1 MLSVKPRNNVRE
13 TCTKPD
19 LTITE
24 TQLLY
29 AQLQFTQLLTMNKFL
44 KKAQVFHYAS
54 FRYLFMGR
62 LFTVLGNGIAPIAL
76 AFAVL
81 DIGGSASDLGVVVA
95 SRSLFN
101 VLFLLVG
108 GVVADRYSRSQV
120 LVVSAL
126 VAAVSQAIVA
136 WSVLD
141 GSATVISLTLLGALN
156 GAAAGIAL
164 PASSALVPQVVP
176 AKHLRQ
182 ANALIQLGVYGGT
195 VMGAS
200 MGGVITS
207 AVGPGWGL
215 AIDALGFAASAP
227 LYFLMRVSPNNAG
240 TTQGNILR
248 DIKEGWAEFAGRSW
262 IWSIVLQFAI
272 INVAFNGIVEVYG
285 PMIADASFGRAQ
297 WGIIVAA
304 HSVGLIAGSFL
315 AMKWHPRRDLMIG
328 AMLAGLCALP
338 IFMLSQNMPAAGL
351 IVGFFIA
358 GVSLGL
364 FGVTWAH
371 SLQTHIPADKLARV
385 YAYDA
390 MGSFIAIPFGQL
402 VAGPLAAQYG
412 IDRVLLMSALA
423 VVIVTAAVGWVPA
436 LRQPERMG
444 TKPYNT

>member
-1 MLSVKPRNNVRE
+1 
-13 TCTKPD
+13 
-19 LTITE
+19 
-24 TQLLY
+24 
-29 AQLQFTQLLTMNKFL
+29 MNKFQ
-44 KKAQVFHYAS
+44 KNAQAFQHSS
-54 FRYLFMGR
+54 FRYLFFGR

-108 GVVADRYSRSQV
+108 GVIADRYSRSRV
-120 LVVSAL
+120 LVISAG

-141 GSATVISLTLLGALN
+141 GSATLISLTLLGALN

-164 PASSALVPQVVP
+164 PASAALVPQVVP

-182 ANALIQLGVYGGT
+182 ANALIQLGVYCGT

-200 MGGVITS
+200 LGGIITS

-227 LYFLMRVSPNNAG
+227 LYFFIRASAEKAG
-240 TTQGNILR
+240 TLSGNILQ
-248 DIKEGWAEFAGRSW
+248 DLKEGWAEFAGRSW
-262 IWSIVLQFAI
+262 IWSIVVQFAV
-272 INVAFNGIVEVYG
+272 INVAFNGIVVVLG
-285 PMIADASFGRAQ
+285 PMIADASFGRTQ

-304 HSVGLIAGSFL
+304 HSAGLIAGSLL
-315 AMKWHPRRDLMIG
+315 AMKWHPRRDLLTG
-328 AMLAGLCALP
+328 AMLAGLYALP
-338 IFMLSQNMPAAGL
+338 IFMLSQNATAIWL
-351 IVGFFIA
+351 IAGFFIA
-358 GVSLGL
+358 GITLGL
-364 FGVTWAH
+364 FGVIWAH
-371 SLQTHIPADKLARV
+371 ALQTHIPPDKLARV

-412 IDRVLLMSALA
+412 MSNVLLMSALA
-423 VVIVTAAVGWVPA
+423 VIMATAGVGLVPA
-436 LRQPERMG
+436 IRQPEKMG
-444 TKPYNT
+444 VQPRSL

>member
-1 MLSVKPRNNVRE
+1 
-13 TCTKPD
+13 
-19 LTITE
+19 
-24 TQLLY
+24 
-29 AQLQFTQLLTMNKFL
+29 MNKLQKNVQAF
-44 KKAQVFHYAS
+44 QHTS
-54 FRYLFMGR
+54 FRYLFFGR

-81 DIGGSASDLGVVVA
+81 DIGGSASDLGIVVA
-95 SRSLFN
+95 SRSLCN

-108 GVVADRYSRSQV
+108 GVVADRYSRSRV
-120 LVVSAL
+120 LVSSAV

-176 AKHLRQ
+176 ATDLRQ
-182 ANALIQLGVYGGT
+182 ANALIQLGIYGGT

-200 MGGVITS
+200 MGGIITS

-215 AIDALGFAASAP
+215 AIDALGFAVSAP
-227 LYFLMRVSPNNAG
+227 LYFLIRVKSNKAAAS
-240 TTQGNILR
+240 QGNILL

-272 INVAFNGIVEVYG
+272 INVAFNGIVEVFG
-285 PMIADASFGRAQ
+285 PMIADASFGRAR

-315 AMKWHPRRDLMIG
+315 AMKWHPRRDLLIG

-338 IFMLSQNMPAAGL
+338 IFMLSQDASAALL

-358 GVSLGL
+358 GMSLGL

-371 SLQTHIPADKLARV
+371 SLQTHIPPDKLARV

-402 VAGPLAAQYG
+402 VAGPLATHFGMSA
-412 IDRVLLMSALA
+412 VLLMSALA
-423 VVIVTAAVGWVPA
+423 VVMATAGVGLVPA
-436 LRQPERMG
+436 IRQPEKMG
-444 TKPYNT
+444 AKSHNT